1 MDRIQYFAGV
11 SVRRACGFGVLA
23 IVTMVSGF
31 APIPLL
37 AVKLAATLTTLMGV
51 ILALKA
57 LHAPKKPY
65 RRTELWILLGK
76 KHGLPEARAQRV
88 LMGTLQ
94 GLYIAYAEV
103 AGWVALALWG
113 AALILQIAL
122 RSTSLAV

>member
-1 MDRIQYFAGV
+1 MNRIQYFAGV

-31 APIPLL
+31 APIALF

-57 LHAPKKPY
+57 MHAPKKPY
-65 RRTELWILLGK
+65 RRTELWVLLEK
-76 KHGLPEARAQRV
+76 NHGLPEAYAQRV

-94 GLYIAYAEV
+94 ELYIAYAEI
-103 AGWVALALWG
+103 AGWIALALWG
-113 AALILQIAL
+113 LALTLQLAWPA
-122 RSTSLAV
+122 SLAV